1 MTLEKDTLHV
11 VIRLP
16 FKRPPNFV
24 EPPPILWTDEMEQQ
38 LRQYM
43 SQKHTDWNYIAEQLR
58 VPSSYLIRHA
68 AFIYETQLLGIKQ
81 FRFLNEVGKTTTPPP
96 PSSSTSSSHHNHRRN
111 VSSPSRPPSRR
122 QTPSST
128 TPTATIIQQQQQQQL
143 DGPILDKGKSP
154 VDSMMLSTISNI
166 APRNSAPTPQQ
177 QYSTPPPAPSPL
189 VPPSNDIASVIEE
202 SLYTS
207 FASQKSSRT
216 YYSPQQSMGI
226 TSDSDKDKEGDHEDE
241 DEDEEDAVEITEQFQ
256 NLQMEEEPAF
266 LPVRTQESSSSSS
279 PSIRPREQ
287 RRLAFST
294 FSSRSNKPSN
304 HRKTSSSSS
313 RAGEST
319 GSSLDWSDSSITQ
332 SALEDALLSKFNHGS
347 KMSSLALSRK
357 YPTDQGKSNDT

>member
-16 FKRPPNFV
+16 FKRPPDFV

-58 VPSSYLIRHA
+58 VPTSYLIRHA

-81 FRFLNEVGKTTTPPP
+81 FRFLNEVGKTPPP
-96 PSSSTSSSHHNHRRN
+96 PSSSTSSSSHRRN
-111 VSSPSRPPSRR
+111 VSSQSRPSSRR
-122 QTPSST
+122 QTTASN
-128 TPTATIIQQQQQQQL
+128 TPTATIHQQQSQEVYM
-143 DGPILDKGKSP
+143 DKGKSP

-166 APRNSAPTPQQ
+166 APRNTQ
-177 QYSTPPPAPSPL
+177 PPPP
-189 VPPSNDIASVIEE
+189 NDISSVIEE

-216 YYSPQQSMGI
+216 YYSPQQSIG
-226 TSDSDKDKEGDHEDE
+226 TSDK
-241 DEDEEDAVEITEQFQ
+241 
-256 NLQMEEEPAF
+256 EEPAF
-266 LPVRTQESSSSSS
+266 LPVRTQASSSSSS

-287 RRLAFST
+287 RRLVFSAFA
-294 FSSRSNKPSN
+294 SRSKANQKA
-304 HRKTSSSSS
+304 SSSSS
-313 RAGEST
+313 RADEST

-332 SALEDALLSKFNHGS
+332 SALEDAILSKFNHGS
-347 KMSSLALSRK
+347 KMSSLAFSRK
-357 YPTDQGKSNDT
+357 YGGSTDPSKPNDP